1 MIRWS
6 QACARRGYRALSN
19 ADLRAAATSAPPPPT
34 VDAAVA
40 RALNQVATGSLPL
53 PLRLRTAAWTQASGG
68 RETGHVWIVGELDT
82 GTRREPGWLLGARGE
97 LTVVADDGSPV
108 ASRTLQLS
116 KGQATF
122 VVGSADIGPLP
133 PGDYQIRVRLR
144 AEGSTESPITSSVQV
159 SVPPGA
165 SPLGEPVLRRRGP
178 QTGVAYVETA
188 DGRFRRTERLRLEL
202 PTSSAAAA
210 TARLLDRLGNPMQV
224 PATVSMRDDAG
235 AAFRWIVVD
244 AQLAPFA
251 TGDYVIEVTQ
261 DGASE
266 LVAFRIVQ

>member
-1 MIRWS
+1 
-6 QACARRGYRALSN
+6 
-19 ADLRAAATSAPPPPT
+19 
-34 VDAAVA
+34 
-40 RALNQVATGSLPL
+40 
-53 PLRLRTAAWTQASGG
+53 
-68 RETGHVWIVGELDT
+68 
-82 GTRREPGWLLGARGE
+82 
-97 LTVVADDGSPV
+97 VVADDGSPG

-122 VVGSADIGPLP
+122 VVASADIGPLP